1 MKANKLKKTHNLQQF
16 KKLQIKSNKFQPKN
30 IKTGPKKF
38 PKKAEQVQPFKRK
51 HKKQKAKN
59 ITKTSTKINQINK
72 I

>member
-1 MKANKLKKTHNLQQF
+1 
-16 KKLQIKSNKFQPKN
+16 LQIKSNKFQPKN